1 MRLFNIILYSTQW
14 VNFNSFFMSE
24 DKTINEDAVKSE
36 KKRNT
41 ILTILSFVF
50 IIGGGLWILSLFFDF
65 HRYETTNNAQV
76 ESYIN
81 SVTARASGHVVS
93 IRFDSH
99 QFVHKGDTLVVLD
112 DEEYRIKVKQ
122 NEADLAAAEGNLH
135 SLEQSIV
142 TATSKEA
149 ASKDKLSGDK
159 ADLDKAQKDYER
171 FRNMYAD
178 SAVTRNQY
186 DQVVSKLQS
195 TKSYLNAGEKE
206 LMASE
211 SSTKQSIT
219 NLEAA
224 RATVDRKKADLE
236 DAQLQLSYTRIIAMA
251 DGYVG
256 ERTISVGELIG
267 ANQVVA
273 TLVLSNK
280 VWVTANFKE
289 TQIGKIKV
297 GQEVTIT
304 IDALND
310 KEFKGKVVGFSPAT
324 GAKFS
329 MVEPDNSTGNFVKIT
344 QRIPV
349 KIDFEASA
357 KELGDVKPGMSV
369 TVEIKK

>member
-1 MRLFNIILYSTQW
+1 
-14 VNFNSFFMSE
+14 MSE
-24 DKTINEDAVKSE
+24 NNTPNEVVVNSE

-41 ILTILSFVF
+41 ILTVLSFVF
-50 IIGGGLWILSLFFDF
+50 LIGGGIWILSLFFDF

-81 SVTARASGHVVS
+81 SVTARATGHVAE

-122 NEADLAAAEGNLH
+122 AEADLAVAQGNLR
-135 SLEQSIV
+135 SLEQSVI
-142 TATSKEA
+142 TAIANEA
-149 ASKDKLSGDK
+149 ASQDKLSGDM
-159 ADLDKAQKDYER
+159 ADLEKAQKDYER
-171 FRNMYAD
+171 FKNMYAD

-195 TKSYLNAGEKE
+195 TKSYLNAGQKN
-206 LMASE
+206 LLASR
-211 SSTKQSIT
+211 SATQQSHT

-224 RATVDRKKADLE
+224 NATVARKKVDL
-236 DAQLQLSYTRIIAMA
+236 DNALLQLSYTRIIAMA

-256 ERTISVGELIG
+256 ERTISVGELIN

-273 TLVLSNK
+273 TLVLNQK
-280 VWVTANFKE
+280 LWVNANFKE
-289 TQIGKIKV
+289 TQIEKIKL
-297 GQEVTIT
+297 GQQATII
-304 IDALND
+304 IDALGD

-349 KIDFEASA
+349 KIDFEASG
-357 KELGDVKPGMSV
+357 KELAEVKPGMNV
-369 TVEIKK
+369 TVEIRK

>member
-1 MRLFNIILYSTQW
+1 
-14 VNFNSFFMSE
+14 MSE
-24 DKTINEDAVKSE
+24 ENAINETALKSE

-50 IIGGGLWILSLFFDF
+50 IIGGGIWILSLFFDF

-81 SVTARASGHVVS
+81 SVTARATGYIAAIH
-93 IRFDSH
+93 FDAN
-99 QFVHKGDTLVVLD
+99 QFVHKGDTLVILN

-122 NEADLAAAEGNLH
+122 AEADLAVAEGNLH
-135 SLEQSIV
+135 SLEQSII
-142 TATSKEA
+142 TATANQA
-149 ASKDKLSGDK
+149 ASKDNLEGDK
-159 ADLDKAQKDYER
+159 ASLDKAEKDYQR
-171 FRNMYAD
+171 FKNMIAD

-195 TKSYLNAGEKE
+195 TKAYLDAGQKQ
-206 LMASE
+206 LLASE
-211 SSTKQSIT
+211 STTKQSYT

-224 RATVDRKKADLE
+224 KATVDRKKADL
-236 DAQLQLSYTRIIAMA
+236 DNALLQLSYTRIIALA

-256 ERTISVGELIG
+256 ERTISVGELIN

-273 TLVLSNK
+273 TLVLNQK

-289 TQIGKIKV
+289 TQIEKIKQ

-304 IDALND
+304 IDALDD

-349 KIDFEASA
+349 KIDFEASE
-357 KELGDVKPGMSV
+357 KELEVVKPGMNV

>member
-1 MRLFNIILYSTQW
+1 
-14 VNFNSFFMSE
+14 MSE
-24 DKTINEDAVKSE
+24 DNATNEAVVKSE
-36 KKRNT
+36 KKRNR
-41 ILTILSFVF
+41 ILSILSFVF
-50 IIGGGLWILSLFFDF
+50 IVAGGIWIVSLFFDF

-81 SVTARASGHVVS
+81 SITARATGHVAS
-93 IRFDSH
+93 IHFDAN

-122 NEADLAAAEGNLH
+122 AEADLAVAEGNLH
-135 SLEQSIV
+135 SLEQSII
-142 TATSKEA
+142 TAISNEA
-149 ASKDKLSGDK
+149 SSKDKLAGDM
-159 ADLDKAQKDYER
+159 ADLEKAQKDYER
-171 FRNMYAD
+171 FKNMYAD

-195 TKSYLNAGEKE
+195 TKAYLAAGGKS
-206 LMASE
+206 LLASG
-211 SSTKQSIT
+211 SATKQSYT

-224 RATVDRKKADLE
+224 KATVARKKADLE
-236 DAQLQLSYTRIIAMA
+236 NALLQLSYTRIIALA

-256 ERTISVGELIG
+256 ERTISVGELIN

-273 TLVLSNK
+273 TLVLNQK
-280 VWVTANFKE
+280 IWVTANFKE
-289 TQIGKIKV
+289 TQIEKIKI
-297 GQEVTIT
+297 GQEVAIT
-304 IDALND
+304 VDALND

-349 KIDFEASA
+349 KIDFEAST
-357 KELGDVKPGMSV
+357 KELEYVKPGMNV
-369 TVEIKK
+369 TVEIRK

>member
-1 MRLFNIILYSTQW
+1 
-14 VNFNSFFMSE
+14 MSE
-24 DKTINEDAVKSE
+24 ETAINETALKSE

-41 ILTILSFVF
+41 ILTVLSFVF
-50 IIGGGLWILSLFFDF
+50 IIAGGIWILSLFFDF
-65 HRYETTNNAQV
+65 NRYETTNNAQV

-81 SVTARASGHVVS
+81 SVTARATGHVAA
-93 IRFDSH
+93 IYFEAN
-99 QFVHKGDTLVVLD
+99 QLVHKGDTLVVLD
-112 DEEYRIKVKQ
+112 DKEYRIKVKQ
-122 NEADLAAAEGNLH
+122 AEADLAVAQGNLH

-142 TATSKEA
+142 TASSNQA
-149 ASKDKLSGDK
+149 ASKDKLDGDK
-159 ADLDKAQKDYER
+159 ASLAKAEKDYER
-171 FRNMYAD
+171 FKNMYAD

-195 TKSYLNAGEKE
+195 TKAYLKAGEKE
-206 LMASE
+206 LLASG
-211 SSTKQSIT
+211 SVTQQSRT

-224 RATVDRKKADLE
+224 TATVARKKADL
-236 DAQLQLSYTRIIAMA
+236 DNALLQLSYTRIIALA

-256 ERTISVGELIG
+256 ERTISVGELIN

-273 TLVLSNK
+273 TLVLNQK

-289 TQIGKIKV
+289 TQIEEIKQ

-349 KIDFEASA
+349 KIDFDASA
-357 KELGDVKPGMSV
+357 KELEAVKPGMNV